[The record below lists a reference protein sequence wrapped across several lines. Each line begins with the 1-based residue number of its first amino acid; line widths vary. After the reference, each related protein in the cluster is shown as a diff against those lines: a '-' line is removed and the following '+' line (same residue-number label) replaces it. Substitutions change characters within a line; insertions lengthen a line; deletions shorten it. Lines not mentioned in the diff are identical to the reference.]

1 MDSNLLCLKIQ
12 RTQNYEVIL
21 KVSFK
26 NDLERRTYILK
37 EEVQIWMVGHK
48 ILYLKLGLKIC

>member
-1 MDSNLLCLKIQ
+1 MPQNQ

-37 EEVQIWMVGHK
+37 EEVQI
-48 ILYLKLGLKIC
+48 